1 MFKKIIK
8 YRVFVLLG
16 LVFLISI
23 FLSTQKY
30 ISSKKKASE
39 IVSLGRWTVDQI
51 EGKVIKGE
59 VLNEKMKEEQ
69 GLREDIQI
77 IKDLDTFD
85 KTKPIKVTKDF
96 GTRYKSRFG
105 IEIDKTYQIES
116 DANTL
121 TPDVQVKGASSVNA
135 KPTVGS
141 RSLPTT
147 SGFNV
152 DTFTGTSSIS
162 YPINTPPALGNLPIS
177 VNLSYS
183 SRAIDELRLNK
194 PGLQEKNSPVVKFLI
209 F

>member
-121 TPDVQVKGASSVNA
+121 TPDV
-135 KPTVGS
+135 
-141 RSLPTT
+141 
-147 SGFNV
+147 
-152 DTFTGTSSIS
+152 
-162 YPINTPPALGNLPIS
+162 
-177 VNLSYS
+177 
-183 SRAIDELRLNK
+183 
-194 PGLQEKNSPVVKFLI
+194 
-209 F
+209 